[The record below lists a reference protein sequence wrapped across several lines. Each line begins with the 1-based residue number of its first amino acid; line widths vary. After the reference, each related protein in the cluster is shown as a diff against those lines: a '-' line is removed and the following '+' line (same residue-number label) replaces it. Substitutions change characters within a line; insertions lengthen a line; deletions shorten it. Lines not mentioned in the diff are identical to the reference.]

1 MSTKISL
8 VYNTD
13 SDKIL
18 HFYEDVAE
26 PECFVINQVQNID
39 LNFKISKYDLLTIAK
54 TVNWSEL
61 ERQCNLSDEQIEIFV
76 KDRVAC
82 RKLKN
87 DMFSEFHNCLIY
99 GEKELTDAEQI
110 AKGMAYFIKIR
121 EDLRLLHEKVKQK
134 KNGLVHFGL
143 ECIV

>member
-13 SDKIL
+13 SDRIL

-26 PECFVINQVQNID
+26 PNFFVINQVQNVD
-39 LNFKISKYDLLTIAK
+39 LNFKISKYDLLAIAR
-54 TVNWSEL
+54 TVDWAEL
-61 ERQCNLSDEQIEIFV
+61 ERQSKLSDEQIQNFV
-76 KDRVAC
+76 KSKVAH
-82 RKLKN
+82 RKIQN

-99 GEKELTDAEQI
+99 GNKECSDEEQI
-110 AKGMAYFIKIR
+110 VNGTNYFKKIR
-121 EDLRLLHEKVKQK
+121 EEIRSLCEKTNQK
-134 KNGLVHFGL
+134 NTGFVHFGL